1 MLRDSFIASVGAL
14 TFISLLMSIVH
25 PKLRL
30 ITSFGAGALAI
41 CAVLLPLVDIIGGYD
56 YDLSLDEL
64 LDNVDYN
71 ATDSAIEM
79 AFEEGVAEYISSAY
93 KVDKESVRVYADGF
107 DIATLSAE
115 RIYVTLSGEAIRLDY
130 KRIEAEVSER
140 FTLSGECEVKL
151 EIG

>member
-1 MLRDSFIASVGAL
+1 MLREYFVASVGVL

-25 PKLRL
+25 PKLRS
-30 ITSFGAGALAI
+30 ITSFGAGVLAI
-41 CAVLLPLVDIIGGYD
+41 CAVLLPLVDIIGDYN

-64 LDNVDYN
+64 LGDVDYN
-71 ATDSAIEM
+71 ATDSAIEL

-93 KVDKESVRVYADGF
+93 KVEKESVRVYADGF
-107 DIATLSAE
+107 DISTLSAE

-130 KRIEAEVSER
+130 KRIEAEVSDR
-140 FTLSGECEVKL
+140 FTRGGECEVNL